1 MWCCR
6 RHSGTCCQCCS
17 PRRLCCFRTLRL
29 STCCQSRISS
39 ALPARSR
46 SATAGWSK
54 CICSRPWST
63 SSFPVSRRSGSGA
76 CRPGS
81 HLSTSESV
89 MIEISQVDKWY
100 GAFQA
105 LKDCTTSVA
114 KGEVVVVCGPSG
126 SGKSTLIK
134 CVNALEPFQSGQIIV
149 DGLKLNDPKTDLP
162 KLRARVGMV
171 FQHFELFPH
180 LKIFENLCLAQEKVL
195 GRSHEEA
202 LAKTSKLLDR
212 VGLKDHARKYPAELS
227 GGQQQ
232 RVAIARALAMDPIA
246 MLFDE
251 PTSALDPEMI
261 SEVLDVMVDLARDG
275 MTMMVVTHEMGFASK
290 VAHRVVF
297 MDGGEIVEDAL
308 KTDFFGSPRSDR
320 AQKFLSKIL
329 SH

>member
-1 MWCCR
+1 MI
-6 RHSGTCCQCCS
+6 Q
-17 PRRLCCFRTLRL
+17 
-29 STCCQSRISS
+29 IS
-39 ALPARSR
+39 
-46 SATAGWSK
+46 
-54 CICSRPWST
+54 
-63 SSFPVSRRSGSGA
+63 
-76 CRPGS
+76 
-81 HLSTSESV
+81 H
-89 MIEISQVDKWY
+89 VDKWY
-100 GAFQA
+100 GSFQA
-105 LKDCTTSVA
+105 LKDCTTRVE

-134 CVNALEPFQSGQIIV
+134 CVNALEPFQSGEIIL
-149 DGLKLNDPKTDLP
+149 DGIKVNDPKTDLP

-180 LKIFENLCLAQEKVL
+180 LRIVENLCLAQEKVL
-195 GRSHEEA
+195 GRKHEEA
-202 LAKTSKLLDR
+202 MVKAAKLLDR
-212 VGLKDHARKYPAELS
+212 VGLKDHAKKYPAELS

-261 SEVLDVMVDLARDG
+261 SEVLDVMVDLAREG

-290 VAHRVVF
+290 VAHRVIF
-297 MDGGEIVEDAL
+297 MDQGEIVEDAL
-308 KTDFFGSPRSDR
+308 KEEFFGRPRSDR